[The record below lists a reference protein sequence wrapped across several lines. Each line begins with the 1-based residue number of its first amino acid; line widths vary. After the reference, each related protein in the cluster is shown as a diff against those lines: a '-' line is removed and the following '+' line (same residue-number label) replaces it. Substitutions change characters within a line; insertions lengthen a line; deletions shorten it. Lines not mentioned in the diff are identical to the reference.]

1 MYVRN
6 DIHIIF
12 YTQAFEEV
20 RLTYLWEKK
29 SCQKERKK
37 WLFCIPVRDIVRRVK
52 KTEEVGQETML
63 QGGVGQT
70 SGKPV

>member
-1 MYVRN
+1 MLAM
-6 DIHIIF
+6 IFHIIF
-12 YTQAFEEV
+12 CTQAFKQV
-20 RLTYLWEKK
+20 RLNLFVRKK
-29 SCQKERKK
+29 SCQKERRK

-52 KTEEVGQETML
+52 KTEEIGQETML